1 MKKKLIRL
9 FTIGIISVSLL
20 LIGCNKE
27 EVKADKVSAFRTIS
41 TDKVGDNIT
50 LTVVEY
56 KETGDR
62 YIITSQYQKP
72 GSIIK
77 MN

>member
-9 FTIGIISVSLL
+9 FSVSLIGASLL
-20 LIGCNKE
+20 LIGCRDNI
-27 EVKADKVSAFRTIS
+27 KADKISAFRTLSVDNI
-41 TDKVGDNIT
+41 GDNIT

-56 KETGDR
+56 KETGDK

-77 MN
+77 ID

>member
-1 MKKKLIRL
+1 MKKKLIRIL
-9 FTIGIISVSLL
+9 SVSIISMSLV
-20 LIGCNKE
+20 LIGCGNNNI
-27 EVKADKVSAFRTIS
+27 KADNVNAFRTIS

-50 LTVVEY
+50 ITVVEY

-77 MN
+77 IE